1 MEELTRD
8 KTKQES
14 LFYNSV
20 CGIKH
25 VLFSL
30 MKEQN
35 FLPLQFHVNAASS
48 ISITGSLMISSF
60 DFPFQIFTKLTTLA
74 LIMKNGSAINQT
86 YSTTQTSLK
95 SDIILFNEYLSTW
108 KCLALFLFFPK
119 TSSPTMSVIS
129 RHTPTFPRLWFHLLP
144 FC

>member
-1 MEELTRD
+1 M
-8 KTKQES
+8 S
-14 LFYNSV
+14 FYNSV

-25 VLFSL
+25 VLFLL

-60 DFPFQIFTKLTTLA
+60 DFPVQIFAKLTTLA

-108 KCLALFLFFPK
+108 KCLDLFSLFPETSNPK
-119 TSSPTMSVIS
+119 MSIIN
-129 RHTPTFPRLWFHLLP
+129 RHTPVFLTLWFHLLP
-144 FC
+144 LC

>member
-1 MEELTRD
+1 M
-8 KTKQES
+8 S
-14 LFYNSV
+14 FYNSV

-25 VLFSL
+25 ILFLL

-60 DFPFQIFTKLTTLA
+60 DFPVQIFAKLTTLA

-108 KCLALFLFFPK
+108 KCLDLFSLFPETSNPK
-119 TSSPTMSVIS
+119 MSIIN
-129 RHTPTFPRLWFHLLP
+129 RHTPVFLTLWFHLLP
-144 FC
+144 LC

>member
-1 MEELTRD
+1 M
-8 KTKQES
+8 S
-14 LFYNSV
+14 FYNSV

-25 VLFSL
+25 ILFLL

-60 DFPFQIFTKLTTLA
+60 DFPVQIFAKLTTLA

-95 SDIILFNEYLSTW
+95 SDIILFSEYLSTW
-108 KCLALFLFFPK
+108 KCLDLFSLFPETSNPK
-119 TSSPTMSVIS
+119 MSIIN
-129 RHTPTFPRLWFHLLP
+129 RHTPVFLTLWFHLLP
-144 FC
+144 LC

>member
-1 MEELTRD
+1 M
-8 KTKQES
+8 S
-14 LFYNSV
+14 FYNSV

-25 VLFSL
+25 VLFL
-30 MKEQN
+30 LIKEQN

-60 DFPFQIFTKLTTLA
+60 DFPVQIFAKLTTLA

-108 KCLALFLFFPK
+108 KCLDLFSLFPETSNPK
-119 TSSPTMSVIS
+119 MSIIN
-129 RHTPTFPRLWFHLLP
+129 RHTPVFLTLWFHLLP
-144 FC
+144 LC